1 MSVEIKTEIHG
12 IKASLKEL
20 NTIDKRLRRQITKD
34 FKKIV
39 EDVVSDA
46 ESNAPRTSPISG
58 MNRKWVTKSGFAL
71 LPWRTYEGKQVVAG
85 TSGKAVKEF
94 AGHKQ
99 NVAAFYVLYRG
110 PQAALFD
117 ITGKSNPGSR
127 LGKSLAGE
135 FGSPSRVMWPAYQR
149 HRVNVD
155 ENMQL
160 LVNKIGEAVGRN
172 LK

>member
-1 MSVEIKTEIHG
+1 MSVEIKTEIYG
-12 IKASLKEL
+12 IKAALKEL
-20 NTIDKRLRRQITKD
+20 NTIDKSLRRQITKD
-34 FKKIV
+34 YKKIV

-46 ESNAPRTSPISG
+46 ESNAPRKAPLSG
-58 MNRKWVTKSGFAL
+58 MNRKWVTRSGFAL
-71 LPWRTYEGKQVVAG
+71 LPWRTYGGKQVVAG
-85 TSGKAVKEF
+85 TSGKAIKEF
-94 AGHKQ
+94 AGFKK

-110 PQAALFD
+110 PQATLFD
-117 ITGKSNPGSR
+117 MTGKSNSGSR
-127 LGKSLAGE
+127 LGKSLAGK

-155 ENMQL
+155 ENMQA